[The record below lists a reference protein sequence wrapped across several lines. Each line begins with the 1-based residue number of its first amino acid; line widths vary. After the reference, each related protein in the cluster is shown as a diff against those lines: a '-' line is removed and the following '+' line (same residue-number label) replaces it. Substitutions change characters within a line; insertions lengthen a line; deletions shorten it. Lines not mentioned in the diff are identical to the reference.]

1 MLTDET
7 RYKLLKQL
15 EQNPNTSQR
24 TLAKE
29 LGISLGKVNYCL
41 NALIDKGM
49 IKAGNFKKSE
59 HKSKYLYQLTPKGIE
74 HKTQVTARFLKRKL
88 AEYDELQEEIEQLR
102 KEVRR

>member
-7 RYKLLKQL
+7 RYKLLKHL
-15 EQNPNTSQR
+15 EQNPDTSQR

-29 LGISLGKVNYCL
+29 LGISLGKANYCL

-59 HKSKYLYQLTPKGIE
+59 YKSKYLYQLTPQGIE
-74 HKTQVTARFLKRKL
+74 QKAQVTARFLKRKL
-88 AEYDELQEEIEQLR
+88 AEYDELQEEIEQLKR
-102 KEVRR
+102 EVKR